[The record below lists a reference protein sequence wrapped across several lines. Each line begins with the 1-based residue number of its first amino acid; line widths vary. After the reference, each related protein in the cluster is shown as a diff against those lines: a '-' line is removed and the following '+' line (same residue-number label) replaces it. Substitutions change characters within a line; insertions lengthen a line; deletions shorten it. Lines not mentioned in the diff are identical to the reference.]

1 VNPNGLGR
9 LSANRVLLRFG
20 TVRPRVQIP
29 GPRPKIVFRIETLP
43 ASPTPPCHRGGHRFS
58 RNSAA
63 AAPVQVDCGRRLNS
77 LTAIAQPIYQHAHGP
92 GTVRHLLRKSQAGTL
107 EDAQRRTVRPQV
119 IVPSPSVDPRP
130 GPVFECE
137 PVLSRRLVRWDRSST
152 RQTPPETVWPSLS
165 GPKDPCRDECP
176 PIRCL

>member
-1 VNPNGLGR
+1 VSRIHGTRRIHEVTGGQEEDPI
-9 LSANRVLLRFG
+9 RVLEEPRGHHRTRKDTPVRRFG

-63 AAPVQVDCGRRLNS
+63 AAPVQVDCSRRLNS

-92 GTVRHLLRKSQAGTL
+92 GTVRLWGSHIHRQAGYS
-107 EDAQRRTVRPQV
+107 E
-119 IVPSPSVDPRP
+119 
-130 GPVFECE
+130 
-137 PVLSRRLVRWDRSST
+137 
-152 RQTPPETVWPSLS
+152 
-165 GPKDPCRDECP
+165 
-176 PIRCL
+176 